1 MNEVVL
7 IGRLVRDPEIRYTA
21 SQMAICTFTLAVD
34 RPFSRNRQ
42 DNAPTAD
49 FIRITV
55 FDRQAE
61 NCSKYLSKGRQVA
74 VQGRIQTGSY
84 VNKEGRT
91 VYTTDVVANRVE
103 FIGGGGGAQGGQGQY
118 SQGSYQGRG
127 GMDQGSYNQGG
138 YNQGGYQPQ
147 AQPVRD
153 DAAVSRPQDDDIPE
167 GFETIDEDDI
177 PF

>member
-1 MNEVVL
+1 MLREL
-7 IGRLVRDPEIRYTA
+7 KE
-21 SQMAICTFTLAVD
+21 FTGKKLNVT
-34 RPFSRNRQ
+34 RRTMFQ
-42 DNAPTAD
+42 Q
-49 FIRITV
+49 I
-55 FDRQAE
+55 E
-61 NCSKYLSKGRQVA
+61 
-74 VQGRIQTGSY
+74 Y

-91 VYTTDVVANRVE
+91 VYTTDVVATRVE

-127 GMDQGSYNQGG
+127 GMDQGG

-147 AQPVRD
+147 AQPVRE